1 MNQHMSAVS
10 AAVMENPA
18 GLGSLDNQMVGEG
31 ILGMGNEKDLGG
43 FQEVALVLN
52 LQRKCGEASQAE
64 EAAGTRIYEA

>member
-1 MNQHMSAVS
+1 
-10 AAVMENPA
+10 
-18 GLGSLDNQMVGEG
+18 MVGEG

-64 EAAGTRIYEA
+64 EAEEHDS